1 MKIDIA
7 DENRLLALATWD
19 KVAPP
24 PHPLACFLEC
34 AFGLKCQRLSCFSFW
49 LWFHCNHG
57 SNHSV
62 CSTAM
67 TGCRPGVGVDAHEAL
82 VTAER
87 SGVVTRAAEP
97 GTTTACARIDAF
109 SANSVWLYWRPCIA
123 ESFIRGHG
131 GNVDG
136 GSCPRHPKWQKQQQ
150 RRQSFNGAQPRLQL
164 IFNASS
170 IAGRRPRFN
179 LAIAKNPAGNQP
191 TFSTPLHRR
200 FLSTCGP
207 MVPPIKQEVK
217 RSPSTTALRALGL
230 PGTIFNRRA
239 ARLPATRLIRSNGE

>member
-1 MKIDIA
+1 
-7 DENRLLALATWD
+7 
-19 KVAPP
+19 
-24 PHPLACFLEC
+24 
-34 AFGLKCQRLSCFSFW
+34 
-49 LWFHCNHG
+49 
-57 SNHSV
+57 
-62 CSTAM
+62 M
-67 TGCRPGVGVDAHEAL
+67 TGRRPGVGVDSNAAL
-82 VTAER
+82 VTGKR

-179 LAIAKNPAGNQP
+179 LAIATSNPAGNQP

>member
-1 MKIDIA
+1 
-7 DENRLLALATWD
+7 
-19 KVAPP
+19 
-24 PHPLACFLEC
+24 
-34 AFGLKCQRLSCFSFW
+34 
-49 LWFHCNHG
+49 
-57 SNHSV
+57 
-62 CSTAM
+62 M
-67 TGCRPGVGVDAHEAL
+67 TGRRPGVGVDSNAAL
-82 VTAER
+82 VTGKR

-170 IAGRRPRFN
+170 MAGRRPRFN

-207 MVPPIKQEVK
+207 MVPPTKQEVK

>member
-1 MKIDIA
+1 M
-7 DENRLLALATWD
+7 
-19 KVAPP
+19 
-24 PHPLACFLEC
+24 
-34 AFGLKCQRLSCFSFW
+34 
-49 LWFHCNHG
+49 
-57 SNHSV
+57 
-62 CSTAM
+62 
-67 TGCRPGVGVDAHEAL
+67 GVDAHEAL

-87 SGVVTRAAEP
+87 SWVVTRAAEP

-109 SANSVWLYWRPCIA
+109 RANSVWLYWRPCIA

-170 IAGRRPRFN
+170 MAGRRPRFN